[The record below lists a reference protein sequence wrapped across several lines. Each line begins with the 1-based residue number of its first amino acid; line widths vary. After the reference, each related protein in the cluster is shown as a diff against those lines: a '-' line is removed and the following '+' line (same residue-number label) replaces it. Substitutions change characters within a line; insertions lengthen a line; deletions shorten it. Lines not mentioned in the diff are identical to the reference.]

1 MINNDSQYIKMAT
14 LYPIINGKKIAF
26 SKIIAPTKKSAVSKN
41 LKASRRYSV
50 FTMLLG
56 FFVLSPNKTLN
67 KCNEVKTA
75 MPLPIKEDLALSK
88 PKK

>member
-1 MINNDSQYIKMAT
+1 MAT

-26 SKIIAPTKKSAVSKN
+26 SKIIAATKNTAVSKN

-56 FFVLSPNKTLN
+56 FFSFLPNKMLS
-67 KCNEVKTA
+67 KWREVKTA
-75 MPLPIKEDLALSK
+75 IELPINEDLALSSPSK
-88 PKK
+88 

>member
-1 MINNDSQYIKMAT
+1 MAT

-26 SKIIAPTKKSAVSKN
+26 SKIIAAIKNAAVSKN

-56 FFVLSPNKTLN
+56 FFSFLSSKMLS
-67 KCNEVKTA
+67 KWREVKTA
-75 MPLPIKEDLALSK
+75 IELPIKEDLALSK
-88 PKK
+88 PNK

>member
-1 MINNDSQYIKMAT
+1 MAT

-26 SKIIAPTKKSAVSKN
+26 SKIIAAIKNAAVSKN

-56 FFVLSPNKTLN
+56 FFSFLSSKMLS
-67 KCNEVKTA
+67 KWREVKTA
-75 MPLPIKEDLALSK
+75 IVLPIKEDLALSK
-88 PKK
+88 PNK

>member
-1 MINNDSQYIKMAT
+1 MAT

-26 SKIIAPTKKSAVSKN
+26 SKIIAATKNTAVSKN

-56 FFVLSPNKTLN
+56 FFSFLSNKMLS
-67 KCNEVKTA
+67 KWREVKTA
-75 MPLPIKEDLALSK
+75 IELPINEDLAPSNPSK
-88 PKK
+88 

>member
-1 MINNDSQYIKMAT
+1 MINSDSQYIKMAT

-26 SKIIAPTKKSAVSKN
+26 NKIIAPTKKSAVSKN
-41 LKASRRYSV
+41 FKPSRRYSV

-56 FFVLSPNKTLN
+56 FFVLLLNKTLN
-67 KCNEVKTA
+67 KCREVKTA
-75 MPLPIKEDLALSK
+75 MVLPIREDLALSK